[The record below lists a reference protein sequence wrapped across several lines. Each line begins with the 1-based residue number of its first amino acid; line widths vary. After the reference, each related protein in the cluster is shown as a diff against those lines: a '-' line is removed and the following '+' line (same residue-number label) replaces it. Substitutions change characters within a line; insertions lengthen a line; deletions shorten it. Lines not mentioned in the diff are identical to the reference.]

1 MKWLVAIAVVIGARS
16 ADARCRICRLAD
28 ELQGGAFMHYE
39 LTGLEHVDDGPHG
52 TPADEL
58 ILVGA
63 KLHGFV
69 GVSEDVQYHV
79 GFDLAGGAT
88 LSRGGFAYDVA
99 LFPLGIAARFG
110 RTSFIA
116 FGTGVSFMG
125 ATRSLDDA
133 VLLPLETTVELD
145 VSKRLRVLGRFRAAY
160 AAGAPARHDGAPSI
174 AFADELEAMAGV
186 RIGHH
191 YEDYGFPS
199 GNGYFVAASYRE
211 LYGTRFLGLTLGYS
225 IDIGTPD
232 SYKRRLRH
240 RHEGE
245 PAF

>member
-1 MKWLVAIAVVIGARS
+1 MKWLIAIAVVVGAHT

-39 LTGLEHVDDGPHG
+39 ATVLEHVDDAAHG
-52 TPADEL
+52 TPVDEL

-69 GVSEDVQYHV
+69 GASEDVQYHV
-79 GFDLAGGAT
+79 GFDLAAGAT
-88 LSRGGFAYDVA
+88 LSRGGFAYDCA

-125 ATRSLDDA
+125 ATRTLDDA
-133 VLLPLETTVELD
+133 VLLPLETTIEAD
-145 VSKRLRVLGRFRAAY
+145 VTKRLRVLGRFRASY

-174 AFADELEAMAGV
+174 PFADELEAMAGV
-186 RIGHH
+186 RIGRH
-191 YEDYGFPS
+191 YESYGFPS
-199 GNGYFVAASYRE
+199 GNGYFLAASYRE
-211 LYGTRFLGLTLGYS
+211 LMGTRFVGLTLGYS
-225 IDIGTPD
+225 IDIGSPD
-232 SYKRRLRH
+232 SYKRRLR
-240 RHEGE
+240 RKRGDLD
-245 PAF
+245 